1 MIQAIVT
8 DIEGTTSALSFV
20 KEVLFPYARARL
32 PEFVRAR
39 YGDPEV
45 KKQVEAVR
53 HIVGRDLELEEV
65 IEQLIRWS
73 DADEKISPLKALQG
87 MIWEAGYRAG
97 EFQGHVYPDAVAKL
111 KAWKAEGYRL
121 YVFSSGSVQ
130 AQKLL
135 FAHTPWGDLTH
146 LFAGFFD
153 TRIGGKREPE
163 SYRRIAAEIGLAPQE
178 ILFLSDVA
186 EELEAAERTGMQVI
200 CLMREDGG
208 FKSRFCQVRDF
219 FAIDLHRFR
228 GK

>member
-45 KKQVEAVR
+45 KKQVKAVR

-146 LFAGFFD
+146 LFAA
-153 TRIGGKREPE
+153 TVE
-163 SYRRIAAEIGLAPQE
+163 SPLRSVLPPRRSC
-178 ILFLSDVA
+178 FC
-186 EELEAAERTGMQVI
+186 RTWQKNLRQQSAQG
-200 CLMREDGG
+200 CR
-208 FKSRFCQVRDF
+208 
-219 FAIDLHRFR
+219 
-228 GK
+228 

>member
-39 YGDPEV
+39 CSDPEV
-45 KKQVEAVR
+45 KKQVEAVKR
-53 HIVGRDLELEEV
+53 IVDRDLELEEV

-73 DADEKISPLKALQG
+73 DADEKIPPLKALQG

-121 YVFSSGSVQ
+121 YVFSSGSVK

-146 LFAGFFD
+146 LFSGFFD
-153 TRIGGKREPE
+153 THMGGKREPE
-163 SYRRIAAEIGLAPQE
+163 SYRRIAVEIGLAPQE
-178 ILFLSDVA
+178 ILFLTDVEA
-186 EELEAAERTGMQVI
+186 ELKAARACGMQTA
-200 CLMREDGG
+200 CLVREGDLQPADYL
-208 FKSRFCQVRDF
+208 KIRSFCE
-219 FAIDLHRFR
+219 IDLAEF
-228 GK
+228 KN